1 MGKLFSYYQYNQ
13 IINAKEDP
21 KIDKRFFLNLIIS
34 AIFTVWNKLNAW
46 GNEETKNANL
56 LKENPL
62 KMILPKT
69 IKILIM
75 PKNKIDY
82 TYI

>member
-1 MGKLFSYYQYNQ
+1 MGKVKLGKLFSYYQYNQ

-46 GNEETKNANL
+46 GNEETKNAN
-56 LKENPL
+56 
-62 KMILPKT
+62 
-69 IKILIM
+69 
-75 PKNKIDY
+75 
-82 TYI
+82 